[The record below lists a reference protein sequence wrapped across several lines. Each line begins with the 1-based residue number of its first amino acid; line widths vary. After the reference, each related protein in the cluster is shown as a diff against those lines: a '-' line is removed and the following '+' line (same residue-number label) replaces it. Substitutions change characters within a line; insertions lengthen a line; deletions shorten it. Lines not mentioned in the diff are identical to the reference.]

1 MTAIF
6 IYSKMNFM
14 KRIQNY
20 KNNVVVT
27 GAGGGM
33 GKKVCALLAE
43 NGYHVF
49 ALDINSPQFQ
59 NENITP
65 ISCDVTDADSLLTAK
80 EKISAYGKLEAIIN
94 LAGVFSM
101 ESIVFGDEQKLR
113 KIFEVNFWGVYLTNK
128 IFFDILENKAKIVVM
143 SSEVARYSP
152 HPFDAYY
159 TIPKKALDAYCDAF
173 RRECLFLNIKVI
185 KIQAGSFATN
195 MPKKAAEEFETLK
208 NNSPAFDEVLTAFDR
223 FVGKELS
230 KGKKTDVIAQLIL
243 KILQSPR
250 PKICY
255 RVHNSMKLKLI
266 NMLPEK
272 TQDQLYKITAKLFG
286 KSRKTKS

>member
-1 MTAIF
+1 
-6 IYSKMNFM
+6 M
-14 KRIQNY
+14 KCRLNY

-43 NGYHVF
+43 NGYQVF

-59 NENITP
+59 SENITP
-65 ISCDVTDADSLLTAK
+65 INCDVTDADSLLTAK
-80 EKISAYGKLEAIIN
+80 EKIFEYGKLAAIIN
-94 LAGVFSM
+94 LAGIFSM
-101 ESIVFGDEQKLR
+101 DSIVYGDEQKLR

-128 IFFDILENKAKIVVM
+128 ILFDILETNAKIIVM

-152 HPFDAYY
+152 HPFDAFY
-159 TIPKKALDAYCDAF
+159 TIPKKALDAYCDAL
-173 RRECLFLNIKVI
+173 RRECVFLNVQVI

-195 MPKKAAEEFETLK
+195 MTKKAAEEFEALK

-230 KGKKTDVIAQLIL
+230 KGKKTDAIAQMIL
-243 KILQSPR
+243 KILTSSR

-255 RVHNSMKLKLI
+255 RIHNSMKLQLI

-272 TQDQLYKITAKLFG
+272 TQDRLYKITAELFG
-286 KSRKTKS
+286 KNRKTKS